1 MQNSPTSL
9 NHRVGRRIAAA
20 RRSARL
26 TQAQLAAKLAWP
38 RDTLIH
44 YENGRRA
51 IAVDRIEQIAAALAI
66 PAATLLIDDELLAAI
81 VTQLVS
87 DPYLPK
93 QVRFFL
99 ATLEE
104 DQREQAERAQQDDE
118 RGAP

>member
-1 MQNSPTSL
+1 MPSNPTSL
-9 NHRVGRRIAAA
+9 NHIVGRRIAAA

-26 TQAQLAAKLAWP
+26 TQAQLAAKLDWP

-51 IAVDRIEQIAAALAI
+51 IAVDRIEQIAAALGI
-66 PAATLLIDDELLAAI
+66 PAATLLIDDEALAAI
-81 VTQLVS
+81 FTQLAS

-99 ATLEE
+99 ATLE
-104 DQREQAERAQQDDE
+104 DNQQDQ
-118 RGAP
+118 A